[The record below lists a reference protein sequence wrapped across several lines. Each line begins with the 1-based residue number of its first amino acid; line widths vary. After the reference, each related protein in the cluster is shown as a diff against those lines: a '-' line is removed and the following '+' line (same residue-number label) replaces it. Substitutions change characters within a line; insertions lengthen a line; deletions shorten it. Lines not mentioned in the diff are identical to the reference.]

1 MRIAHLSD
9 VHLGYRA
16 YSRTNEYGM
25 NQREHDVLQAFRRA
39 LRAIRDAEPDL
50 VLITGDL
57 FHAVR
62 PPNSSLIAAFQSLL
76 EFQRTRNGAPLV
88 IIAGNHETPRIAGS
102 GCILALLRNIP
113 GVQVVYDQID
123 GLEIP
128 ALNASLLCIPARGV
142 PDIERRI
149 LQPNPNTRY
158 NLLLLHGLLE
168 GVTKFTLE
176 RPIDRQK
183 IVCDEWDYI
192 ALGDWHMY
200 TQVAPNAVYPGAT
213 EFTSTNIWDEAG
225 KPKGWVLY
233 DAETR
238 THEFHPIRT
247 RAVYDLVPI
256 DAAELTAAELNEAI
270 EARANAL
277 GDALNGAIVRQRVW
291 NLHPD
296 LRPHIDGELLRE
308 LKARALHYLLDL
320 RAPRPS
326 TGGRAYGQTPE
337 ADGES
342 RLTLAD
348 EWRLFAATYPLPAD
362 IDRAAF
368 IELGARYLQEADAT
382 EQHG

>member
-16 YSRTNEYGM
+16 YSRTNEHGM
-25 NQREHDVLQAFRRA
+25 NQREYDVLQAFRRA
-39 LRAIRDAEPDL
+39 LRAVHDAEPDL

-76 EFQRTRNGAPLV
+76 EFQRGRNGAPLV

-102 GCILALLRNIP
+102 GCILALLKNLP

-128 ALNASLLCIPARGV
+128 ALNATLLCIPARGV

-149 LQPNPNTRY
+149 LQPSPNTRY

-183 IVCDEWDYI
+183 IVRDEWDYI
-192 ALGDWHMY
+192 ALGDWHLY

-238 THEFHPIRT
+238 THEFRAIRT

-270 EARANAL
+270 EARADAL

-337 ADGES
+337 TDGES

-348 EWRLFAATYPLPAD
+348 EWRLFAATYDLPAD

>member
-16 YSRTNEYGM
+16 YSRTNEHGM
-25 NQREHDVLQAFRRA
+25 NQREYDVLQAFRRA
-39 LRAIRDAEPDL
+39 LRAVRDAEPDL

-62 PPNSSLIAAFQSLL
+62 PPNSSLLAAYGYLSDFQKS
-76 EFQRTRNGAPLV
+76 RRNAPLV
-88 IIAGNHETPRIAGS
+88 IIAGNHETPRVAGS
-102 GCILALLRNIP
+102 GCILALLKHLD

-128 ALNASLLCIPARGV
+128 ALNATLLCIPARGV

-168 GVTKFTLE
+168 GITQLTLE

-183 IVCDEWDYI
+183 IVRDEWDYI
-192 ALGDWHMY
+192 ALGDWHIY
-200 TQVAPNAVYPGAT
+200 QQVAPNAIYAGAT
-213 EFTSTNIWDEAG
+213 EFTSTNIWEEAG
-225 KPKGWVLY
+225 EPKGWVLY
-233 DAETR
+233 DADTR
-238 THEFHPIRT
+238 THEFHKIRT
-247 RAVYDLVPI
+247 RQVYDLLPI
-256 DAAELTAAELNEAI
+256 DAADMTAVELNQAI
-270 EARANAL
+270 ESRADAL

-296 LRPHIDGELLRE
+296 LRRQIDGELLRE
-308 LKARALHYLLDL
+308 LKARALHYLLDP
-320 RAPRPS
+320 RPPRPS
-326 TGGRAYGQTPE
+326 TGGRAYGQTSE
-337 ADGES
+337 TDGES

-348 EWRLFAATYPLPAD
+348 EWRLFAATYDLPAD

-382 EQHG
+382 ERG

>member
-16 YSRTNEYGM
+16 YSRTNEHGM
-25 NQREHDVLQAFRRA
+25 NQREYDVLQAFRRA
-39 LRAIRDAEPDL
+39 LRAVRDAEPDL

-62 PPNSSLIAAFQSLL
+62 PPNSSLLAAYGYLSDFQKS
-76 EFQRTRNGAPLV
+76 RRNAPLV
-88 IIAGNHETPRIAGS
+88 IIAGNHETPRVAGS
-102 GCILALLRNIP
+102 GCILALLKHLD

-128 ALNASLLCIPARGV
+128 ALNATLLCIPARGV

-168 GVTKFTLE
+168 GVTQLTLE

-183 IVCDEWDYI
+183 IVRDEWDYI
-192 ALGDWHMY
+192 ALGDWHIY
-200 TQVAPNAVYPGAT
+200 QQVAPNAIYAGAT
-213 EFTSTNIWDEAG
+213 EFTSTNIWEEAG
-225 KPKGWVLY
+225 EPKGWVLY
-233 DAETR
+233 DAYTR
-238 THEFHPIRT
+238 THEFHKIRT
-247 RAVYDLVPI
+247 RQVYDLLPI
-256 DAAELTAAELNEAI
+256 DAADMTAVELNQAI
-270 EARANAL
+270 ESRADAL

-291 NLHPD
+291 NLHPY
-296 LRPHIDGELLRE
+296 LRPHIDCELLRE

-348 EWRLFAATYPLPAD
+348 EWRLFAATYDLPAD

-382 EQHG
+382 ERG

>member
-39 LRAIRDAEPDL
+39 LRTIRDAEPDL

-62 PPNSSLIAAFQSLL
+62 PPNSSLLAAYGYLSDFQKS
-76 EFQRTRNGAPLV
+76 RRNAPLV
-88 IIAGNHETPRIAGS
+88 IIAGNHETPRVAGS
-102 GCILALLRNIP
+102 GCILALLKHLD

-128 ALNASLLCIPARGV
+128 ALNATLLCIPARGV

-168 GVTKFTLE
+168 GVTQLTLE

-183 IVCDEWDYI
+183 IVRDEWDYI
-192 ALGDWHMY
+192 ALGDWHIY
-200 TQVAPNAVYPGAT
+200 QQVAPNAIYAGAT
-213 EFTSTNIWDEAG
+213 EFTSTNIWEEAG
-225 KPKGWVLY
+225 EPKGWVLY
-233 DAETR
+233 DADTR
-238 THEFHPIRT
+238 THEFHKIRT
-247 RAVYDLVPI
+247 RQVYDLLPI
-256 DAAELTAAELNEAI
+256 DAADMTAVELNQAI
-270 EARANAL
+270 ESRADAL

-296 LRPHIDGELLRE
+296 LRRQIDGELLRE
-308 LKARALHYLLDL
+308 LKARALHYLLDP
-320 RAPRPS
+320 RPPRPS
-326 TGGRAYGQTPE
+326 TGGRAYGQTSE
-337 ADGES
+337 TDGES

-348 EWRLFAATYPLPAD
+348 EWRLFAATYDLPAD

-382 EQHG
+382 ERG

>member
-16 YSRTNEYGM
+16 YSRTNEHGM
-25 NQREHDVLQAFRRA
+25 NQREYDVLQAFRRA
-39 LRAIRDAEPDL
+39 LRAVRDAEPDL

-76 EFQRTRNGAPLV
+76 EFQRGRNGAPLV

-102 GCILALLRNIP
+102 GCILALLKNLP

-149 LQPNPNTRY
+149 LQPSPNTRY

-183 IVCDEWDYI
+183 IVRDEWDYI

-200 TQVAPNAVYPGAT
+200 QQVAPNAIYAGAT
-213 EFTSTNIWDEAG
+213 EFTSTNIWEEAG
-225 KPKGWVLY
+225 EPKGWVLY
-233 DAETR
+233 DADTR
-238 THEFHPIRT
+238 THEFHKIRT
-247 RAVYDLVPI
+247 RQVYDLLPI
-256 DAAELTAAELNEAI
+256 DAADMTAVELNQAI
-270 EARANAL
+270 ESRADAL

-296 LRPHIDGELLRE
+296 LRRQIDGELLRE

-326 TGGRAYGQTPE
+326 TGGRAYGQTSE
-337 ADGES
+337 TDGES

-348 EWRLFAATYPLPAD
+348 EWRLFAATYDLPAD

-382 EQHG
+382 ERG

>member
-16 YSRTNEYGM
+16 YSRTNEHGM

-76 EFQRTRNGAPLV
+76 EFQRGRNGAPLV

-102 GCILALLRNIP
+102 GCILALLKNLP

-128 ALNASLLCIPARGV
+128 ALNATLLCIPARGV

-149 LQPNPNTRY
+149 LQPSPNTRY

-168 GVTKFTLE
+168 GVTQLTLE

-183 IVCDEWDYI
+183 IVRDEWDYI

-233 DAETR
+233 DADTR
-238 THEFHPIRT
+238 THEFHKIRT
-247 RAVYDLVPI
+247 RQVYDLLPI
-256 DAAELTAAELNEAI
+256 DAADMTAVELNQAI
-270 EARANAL
+270 ESRADAL

-296 LRPHIDGELLRE
+296 LRRQIDGELLRE
-308 LKARALHYLLDL
+308 LKARALHYLLDP
-320 RAPRPS
+320 RPPRPS
-326 TGGRAYGQTPE
+326 AGGYSRTHADET
-337 ADGES
+337 DGEN

-382 EQHG
+382 ERG

>member
-39 LRAIRDAEPDL
+39 LRAVRDAEPDL

-62 PPNSSLIAAFQSLL
+62 PPNSSLLAAYGYLSDFQKS
-76 EFQRTRNGAPLV
+76 RRNAPLV
-88 IIAGNHETPRIAGS
+88 IIAGNHETPRVAGS
-102 GCILALLRNIP
+102 GCILALLKHLD

-128 ALNASLLCIPARGV
+128 ALNATLLCIPARGV

-168 GVTKFTLE
+168 GVTQLTLE

-183 IVCDEWDYI
+183 IVRDEWDYI
-192 ALGDWHMY
+192 ALGDWHIY
-200 TQVAPNAVYPGAT
+200 QQVAPNAIYAGAT
-213 EFTSTNIWDEAG
+213 EFTSTNIWEEAG
-225 KPKGWVLY
+225 EPKGWVLY
-233 DAETR
+233 DADTR
-238 THEFHPIRT
+238 THEFHKIRT
-247 RAVYDLVPI
+247 RQVYDLLPI
-256 DAAELTAAELNEAI
+256 DAADMTAVELNQAI
-270 EARANAL
+270 ESRADAL

-296 LRPHIDGELLRE
+296 LRRQLDGELLRE
-308 LKARALHYLLDL
+308 LKARALHYLLDP
-320 RAPRPS
+320 RPPRPS
-326 TGGRAYGQTPE
+326 TGGRAYGQTSE
-337 ADGES
+337 TDGES

-348 EWRLFAATYPLPAD
+348 EWRLFAAAYDLPAD

-368 IELGARYLQEADAT
+368 IELGARYLEETDAT
-382 EQHG
+382 EQR

>member
-16 YSRTNEYGM
+16 YSRTNEHGM
-25 NQREHDVLQAFRRA
+25 NQREYDVLQAFRRT
-39 LRAIRDAEPDL
+39 LRAVRDAEPDL

-62 PPNSSLIAAFQSLL
+62 PPNSSLLAAYGYLSDFQKS
-76 EFQRTRNGAPLV
+76 RRNAPLV
-88 IIAGNHETPRIAGS
+88 IIAGNHETPRVAGS
-102 GCILALLRNIP
+102 GCILALLKHLD

-128 ALNASLLCIPARGV
+128 ALNATLLCIPARGV

-168 GVTKFTLE
+168 GVTQLTLE

-183 IVCDEWDYI
+183 IVRDEWDYI
-192 ALGDWHMY
+192 ALGDWHIY
-200 TQVAPNAVYPGAT
+200 QQVAPNAIYAGAT
-213 EFTSTNIWDEAG
+213 EFTSTNIWEEAG
-225 KPKGWVLY
+225 EPKGWVLY
-233 DAETR
+233 DADTR
-238 THEFHPIRT
+238 THEFHKIRT
-247 RAVYDLVPI
+247 RQVYDLLPI
-256 DAAELTAAELNEAI
+256 DAADMTAVELNQAI
-270 EARANAL
+270 ESRADAL

-296 LRPHIDGELLRE
+296 LRRQIDGELLRE
-308 LKARALHYLLDL
+308 LKARALHYLLDP

-326 TGGRAYGQTPE
+326 TGGRAYGQTSE
-337 ADGES
+337 ADGEN

-348 EWRLFAATYPLPAD
+348 EWRLFAAAYDLPAD

-368 IELGARYLQEADAT
+368 IELGARYLEETDAT
-382 EQHG
+382 EQR

>member
-1 MRIAHLSD
+1 
-9 VHLGYRA
+9 
-16 YSRTNEYGM
+16 
-25 NQREHDVLQAFRRA
+25 VLQAFRRA
-39 LRAIRDAEPDL
+39 LRAVRDAEPDL

-62 PPNSSLIAAFQSLL
+62 PPNSSLIAAFAEPAAS
-76 EFQRTRNGAPLV
+76 FSGGRNGAPLV

-102 GCILALLRNIP
+102 GCILALLKNLP

-128 ALNASLLCIPARGV
+128 ALNATLLCIPARGV

-149 LQPNPNTRY
+149 LQPSPNTRY

-168 GVTKFTLE
+168 GVTQLTLE

-183 IVCDEWDYI
+183 IVRDEWDYI
-192 ALGDWHMY
+192 ALGDWHIY
-200 TQVAPNAVYPGAT
+200 QQVAPNAIYAGAT
-213 EFTSTNIWDEAG
+213 EFTSTNIWEEAG
-225 KPKGWVLY
+225 EPKGWVLY
-233 DAETR
+233 DADTR
-238 THEFHPIRT
+238 THEFHKIRT
-247 RAVYDLVPI
+247 RQVYDLLPI
-256 DAAELTAAELNEAI
+256 DAADMTAVELNQAI
-270 EARANAL
+270 ESRADAL

-296 LRPHIDGELLRE
+296 LRRQLDGELLRE

-326 TGGRAYGQTPE
+326 TGGRAYGQTSE
-337 ADGES
+337 TDGES

-348 EWRLFAATYPLPAD
+348 EWRLFAATYDLPAD

-382 EQHG
+382 ERG

>member
-25 NQREHDVLQAFRRA
+25 NQREYDVLQAFRRA
-39 LRAIRDAEPDL
+39 LRAVRDAEPDL

-76 EFQRTRNGAPLV
+76 EFQRGRNGAPLV

-102 GCILALLRNIP
+102 GCILALLKNLP

-183 IVCDEWDYI
+183 IVRDEWDYI
-192 ALGDWHMY
+192 ALGDWHLY

-238 THEFHPIRT
+238 THEFRAIRT

-256 DAAELTAAELNEAI
+256 DAAELTAAELNQAI
-270 EARANAL
+270 ESRADAL

-296 LRPHIDGELLRE
+296 LRRQIDGELLRE
-308 LKARALHYLLDL
+308 LKARALHYLLDP
-320 RAPRPS
+320 RPPRPS
-326 TGGRAYGQTPE
+326 TGGRAYGQTSE
-337 ADGES
+337 TDGES

-348 EWRLFAATYPLPAD
+348 EWRLFAAAYDLPAD

-382 EQHG
+382 ERG

>member
-25 NQREHDVLQAFRRA
+25 NQREHDVLQAFRRT

-62 PPNSSLIAAFQSLL
+62 PPNSSLLAAYGYLSDFQKS
-76 EFQRTRNGAPLV
+76 RRNAPLV
-88 IIAGNHETPRIAGS
+88 IIAGNHETPRVAGS
-102 GCILALLRNIP
+102 GCILALLKHLD

-128 ALNASLLCIPARGV
+128 ALNATLLCIPARGV

-168 GVTKFTLE
+168 GVTQLTLE

-183 IVCDEWDYI
+183 IVRDEWDYI
-192 ALGDWHMY
+192 ALGDWHIY
-200 TQVAPNAVYPGAT
+200 QQVAPNAIYAGAT
-213 EFTSTNIWDEAG
+213 EFTSTNIWEEAG
-225 KPKGWVLY
+225 EPKGWVLY
-233 DAETR
+233 DADTR
-238 THEFHPIRT
+238 THEFHKIRT
-247 RAVYDLVPI
+247 RQVYDLLPI
-256 DAAELTAAELNEAI
+256 DAADMTAVELNQAI
-270 EARANAL
+270 ESRADAL

-296 LRPHIDGELLRE
+296 LRRQLNGELLRE
-308 LKARALHYLLDL
+308 LKARALHYLLDP
-320 RAPRPS
+320 RPPRPS
-326 TGGRAYGQTPE
+326 TGGRAYGQTSE
-337 ADGES
+337 TDGES

-348 EWRLFAATYPLPAD
+348 EWRLFAATYDLPAD

-382 EQHG
+382 ERG

>member
-76 EFQRTRNGAPLV
+76 EFQRARNGAPLV

-183 IVCDEWDYI
+183 IVRDEWDYI
-192 ALGDWHMY
+192 ALGDWHLY

-233 DAETR
+233 DADTR

-270 EARANAL
+270 EARADAL

-296 LRPHIDGELLRE
+296 LRRQLDGELLRE
-308 LKARALHYLLDL
+308 LKARALHYLLDP
-320 RAPRPS
+320 RPPRPS

-337 ADGES
+337 TDGES

-348 EWRLFAATYPLPAD
+348 EWRLFAAAYDLPAD

-382 EQHG
+382 ERG

>member
-16 YSRTNEYGM
+16 YSRTNEHGM
-25 NQREHDVLQAFRRA
+25 NQREYDVLQAFRRA

-62 PPNSSLIAAFQSLL
+62 PPNSSLLAAYSYLSDFQKS
-76 EFQRTRNGAPLV
+76 RRNAPLV
-88 IIAGNHETPRIAGS
+88 IIAGNHETPRVAGS
-102 GCILALLRNIP
+102 GCILALLKHLD

-128 ALNASLLCIPARGV
+128 ALNATLLCIPARGV

-149 LQPNPNTRY
+149 LQPNPDTRY
-158 NLLLLHGLLE
+158 NLLLLHGLLD
-168 GVTKFTLE
+168 GVTQLTLE

-183 IVCDEWDYI
+183 IVRDEWDYI

-200 TQVAPNAVYPGAT
+200 QQVAPNAIYAGAT
-213 EFTSTNIWDEAG
+213 EFTSTNIWEEAG
-225 KPKGWVLY
+225 EPKGWVLY
-233 DAETR
+233 DADTR
-238 THEFHPIRT
+238 THEFHKIRT
-247 RAVYDLVPI
+247 RQVYDLLPI
-256 DAAELTAAELNEAI
+256 DAADMTAAELNQAI
-270 EARANAL
+270 ELRADAL

-296 LRPHIDGELLRE
+296 LRRQIDGELLRE
-308 LKARALHYLLDL
+308 LKARALHYLLDP
-320 RAPRPS
+320 RPPRPS
-326 TGGRAYGQTPE
+326 TSGRAYGQTPE
-337 ADGES
+337 ADGEN

-348 EWRLFAATYPLPAD
+348 EWRLFAATYDLPAD

-382 EQHG
+382 ERG

>member
-16 YSRTNEYGM
+16 YSRTNEHGV
-25 NQREHDVLQAFRRA
+25 NQREYDVLQAFRRA
-39 LRAIRDAEPDL
+39 LRAVRDAEPDL

-62 PPNSSLIAAFQSLL
+62 PPNSSLIVAFQSLL
-76 EFQRTRNGAPLV
+76 EFQRGRNGAPLV

-102 GCILALLRNIP
+102 GCILALLKNLP

-183 IVCDEWDYI
+183 IVRDEWDYI
-192 ALGDWHMY
+192 ALGDWHIY
-200 TQVAPNAVYPGAT
+200 QQVAPNAIYAGAT
-213 EFTSTNIWDEAG
+213 EFTSTNIWEEAG
-225 KPKGWVLY
+225 EPKGWVLY
-233 DAETR
+233 DADTR
-238 THEFHPIRT
+238 THEFHKIRT
-247 RAVYDLVPI
+247 RQVYDLLPI
-256 DAAELTAAELNEAI
+256 DAADMTAVELNQAI
-270 EARANAL
+270 ESRADAL

-296 LRPHIDGELLRE
+296 LRRQLDGELLRE

-326 TGGRAYGQTPE
+326 AGGRAYGQPPE
-337 ADGES
+337 TDGES

-348 EWRLFAATYPLPAD
+348 EWRLFAAAYDLPAD

-368 IELGARYLQEADAT
+368 IELGARYLEETDAT
-382 EQHG
+382 EQR

>member
-16 YSRTNEYGM
+16 YSRTNEHGM
-25 NQREHDVLQAFRRA
+25 NQREYDVLQAFRRA
-39 LRAIRDAEPDL
+39 LRAVRDAEPDL

-62 PPNSSLIAAFQSLL
+62 PPNSSLLAAYSYLSDFQKS
-76 EFQRTRNGAPLV
+76 RRNAPLV
-88 IIAGNHETPRIAGS
+88 IIAGNHETPRVAGS
-102 GCILALLRNIP
+102 GCILALLKHLD

-128 ALNASLLCIPARGV
+128 ALNATLLCIPARGV

-168 GVTKFTLE
+168 GVTQLTLE

-183 IVCDEWDYI
+183 IVRDEWDYI
-192 ALGDWHMY
+192 ALGDWHIY
-200 TQVAPNAVYPGAT
+200 QQVAPNAIYAGAT
-213 EFTSTNIWDEAG
+213 EFTSTNIWEEAG
-225 KPKGWVLY
+225 EPKGWVLY
-233 DAETR
+233 DADTR
-238 THEFHPIRT
+238 THEFHKIRT
-247 RAVYDLVPI
+247 RQVYDLLPI
-256 DAAELTAAELNEAI
+256 DAADMTAVELNQAI
-270 EARANAL
+270 EARADAL

-296 LRPHIDGELLRE
+296 LRRQLDGELLRE
-308 LKARALHYLLDL
+308 LKARALHYLLDP
-320 RAPRPS
+320 RPPRPS

-348 EWRLFAATYPLPAD
+348 EWRLFAATYDLPAD

-382 EQHG
+382 ERG

>member
-39 LRAIRDAEPDL
+39 LRTIRDAEPDL

-76 EFQRTRNGAPLV
+76 EFQRGRNGAPLV

-102 GCILALLRNIP
+102 GCILALLKNLP

-128 ALNASLLCIPARGV
+128 ALNATLLCIPARGV

-149 LQPNPNTRY
+149 LQPSPNTRY

-168 GVTKFTLE
+168 GVTQLTLE

-183 IVCDEWDYI
+183 IVRDEWDYI

-200 TQVAPNAVYPGAT
+200 TQVAPNAIYAGAT

-270 EARANAL
+270 EARADAL
-277 GDALNGAIVRQRVW
+277 GDALQGQSCGSACGTCI
-291 NLHPD
+291 PTCA
-296 LRPHIDGELLRE
+296 
-308 LKARALHYLLDL
+308 ARLMASCCANSR
-320 RAPRPS
+320 RARC
-326 TGGRAYGQTPE
+326 TTC
-337 ADGES
+337 
-342 RLTLAD
+342 
-348 EWRLFAATYPLPAD
+348 
-362 IDRAAF
+362 
-368 IELGARYLQEADAT
+368 
-382 EQHG
+382 

>member
-16 YSRTNEYGM
+16 YSRTNEHGM
-25 NQREHDVLQAFRRA
+25 NQREHDVLVAFRRA

-62 PPNSSLIAAFQSLL
+62 PPNSSLLAAYSYLSDFQKS
-76 EFQRTRNGAPLV
+76 RRNAPLV
-88 IIAGNHETPRIAGS
+88 IIAGNHETPRVAGS
-102 GCILALLRNIP
+102 GCILALLKHLD

-128 ALNASLLCIPARGV
+128 GLNASLLCIPARGV

-149 LQPNPNTRY
+149 LQPNPDTRY

-168 GVTKFTLE
+168 GVTRFTLE

-183 IVCDEWDYI
+183 IVRDEWDYI
-192 ALGDWHMY
+192 ALGDWHLY
-200 TQVAPNAVYPGAT
+200 TQVAPNAIYPGAT
-213 EFTSTNIWDEAG
+213 EFTSTNIWEEAG
-225 KPKGWVLY
+225 EPKGWVLY
-233 DAETR
+233 DADTR
-238 THEFHPIRT
+238 THEFREIRT

-256 DAAELTAAELNEAI
+256 DAADMTAAELNQTI
-270 EARANAL
+270 ESRADAL

-296 LRPHIDGELLRE
+296 LRPQIDGELLRE

-326 TGGRAYGQTPE
+326 AGGRAYGHTPE
-337 ADGES
+337 TDGES

-368 IELGARYLQEADAT
+368 VELGARYLQEADAT
-382 EQHG
+382 ERG

>member
-25 NQREHDVLQAFRRA
+25 NQREYDVLQAFRRA
-39 LRAIRDAEPDL
+39 LRAVRDAEPDL

-62 PPNSSLIAAFQSLL
+62 PPNSSLLAAYGYLSDFQKS
-76 EFQRTRNGAPLV
+76 RRNAPLV
-88 IIAGNHETPRIAGS
+88 IIAGNHETPRVAGS
-102 GCILALLRNIP
+102 GCILALLKHLD

-128 ALNASLLCIPARGV
+128 ALNATLLCIPARGV

-168 GVTKFTLE
+168 GVTQLTLE

-183 IVCDEWDYI
+183 IVRDEWDYI
-192 ALGDWHMY
+192 ALGDWHIY
-200 TQVAPNAVYPGAT
+200 QQVAPNAIYAGAT
-213 EFTSTNIWDEAG
+213 EFTSTNIWEEAG
-225 KPKGWVLY
+225 EPKGWVLY
-233 DAETR
+233 DADTR
-238 THEFHPIRT
+238 THEFHKIRT
-247 RAVYDLVPI
+247 RQVYDLLPI
-256 DAAELTAAELNEAI
+256 DAADMTAVELNQAI
-270 EARANAL
+270 ESRADAL

-296 LRPHIDGELLRE
+296 LRRQIDGELLRE
-308 LKARALHYLLDL
+308 LKARALHYLLDP
-320 RAPRPS
+320 RPPRPS
-326 TGGRAYGQTPE
+326 TGGRAYGQTSE
-337 ADGES
+337 TDGES

-348 EWRLFAATYPLPAD
+348 EWRLFAAAYDLPAD

-382 EQHG
+382 ERG

>member
-16 YSRTNEYGM
+16 YSRTNEHGM
-25 NQREHDVLQAFRRA
+25 NQREYDVLQAFRRA
-39 LRAIRDAEPDL
+39 LRAVRDAEPDL

-62 PPNSSLIAAFQSLL
+62 PPNSSLLAAYSYLSDFQKS
-76 EFQRTRNGAPLV
+76 RRNAPLV
-88 IIAGNHETPRIAGS
+88 IIAGNHETPRVAGS
-102 GCILALLRNIP
+102 GCILALLKHLD

-128 ALNASLLCIPARGV
+128 ALNATLLCIPARGV

-168 GVTKFTLE
+168 GVTQLTLE

-183 IVCDEWDYI
+183 IVRDEWDYI
-192 ALGDWHMY
+192 ALGDWHIY
-200 TQVAPNAVYPGAT
+200 QQVAPNAIYAGAT
-213 EFTSTNIWDEAG
+213 EFTSTNIWEEAG
-225 KPKGWVLY
+225 EPKGWVLY
-233 DAETR
+233 DADTR
-238 THEFHPIRT
+238 THEFHKIRT
-247 RAVYDLVPI
+247 RQVYDLLPI
-256 DAAELTAAELNEAI
+256 DAADMTAVELNQAI
-270 EARANAL
+270 ESRADAL

-296 LRPHIDGELLRE
+296 LRRQIDGELLRE
-308 LKARALHYLLDL
+308 LKARALHYLLDP
-320 RAPRPS
+320 RPPRPS
-326 TGGRAYGQTPE
+326 TGGRAYGQTSE
-337 ADGES
+337 TDGES

-348 EWRLFAATYPLPAD
+348 EWRLFAAAYDLPAD

-382 EQHG
+382 ERG